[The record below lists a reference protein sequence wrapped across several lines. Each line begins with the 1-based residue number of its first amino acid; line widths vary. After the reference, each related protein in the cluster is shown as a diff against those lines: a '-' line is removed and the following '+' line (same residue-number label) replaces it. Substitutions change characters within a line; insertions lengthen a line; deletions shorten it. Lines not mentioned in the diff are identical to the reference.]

1 MVGREERYYLQ
12 LDCSM
17 QEHILGGRLD
27 EFRVSIA
34 NGR

>member
-1 MVGREERYYLQ
+1 MVGQEERYYLQ

-27 EFRVSIA
+27 EFHVSIA